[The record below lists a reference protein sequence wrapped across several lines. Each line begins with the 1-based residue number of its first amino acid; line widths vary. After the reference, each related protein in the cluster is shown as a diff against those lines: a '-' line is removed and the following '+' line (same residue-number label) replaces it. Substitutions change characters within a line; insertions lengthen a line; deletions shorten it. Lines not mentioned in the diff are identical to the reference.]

1 MEAIT
6 AFVTDAV
13 LVTPPPSTMRAEP
26 RQAGPEKPSSNL
38 PLLDAAIT
46 EVGKV
51 RKKLDTANTTRREA
65 SFLAIAKLHE
75 LRAAARADIST
86 LAILQER
93 SKLTWRKNTS
103 EHLYITKAVLICA
116 KADLAEQTVHD
127 WSKVLQALDLV
138 QVAPEVAQVVAW
150 LRAPEDV
157 HCDGKELTGHAK
169 AFAIVKRETAGS
181 PSNVAA
187 ELRAAQQF
195 EKREQAWAKY
205 VTSKLDAPLAEVMFA
220 EPLPVAEGYVLQLAR
235 VEGQQAKVIDIVLT
249 DEVEIQR
256 LVRKHRP
263 AA

>member
-6 AFVTDAV
+6 AFVADAV
-13 LVTPPPSTMRAEP
+13 LVTPPPSAMRAES

-51 RKKLDTANTTRREA
+51 RKKLDTADTTRREA

-75 LRAAARADIST
+75 LRAAARADASI

-93 SKLTWRKNTS
+93 SKVTWRKNTS
-103 EHLYITKAVLICA
+103 EHLYVTKAVLICA
-116 KADLAEQTVHD
+116 QADLADQTVHD

-150 LRAPEDV
+150 LRKPEDV
-157 HCDGKELTGHAK
+157 NGEGKELTGHAK
-169 AFAIVKRETAGS
+169 AFAIVKRAAKEG
-181 PSNVAA
+181 PPNVAA
-187 ELRAAQQF
+187 EARAAKQTERKQ
-195 EKREQAWAKY
+195 KVWADY
-205 VTSKLDAPLAEVMFA
+205 VTLKLATPLAEVTFA
-220 EPLPVAEGYVLQLAR
+220 EPLVVAEGYVLQLAR
-235 VEGQQAKVIDIVLT
+235 VEGQQAKVLDIVLT
-249 DEVEIQR
+249 DQDEIQR
-256 LVRKHRP
+256 LVRKQGL

>member
-51 RKKLDTANTTRREA
+51 RKKLDTADTTRREA

-75 LRAAARADIST
+75 LRAAARADASI

-93 SKLTWRKNTS
+93 SKVTWRKNTS

-116 KADLAEQTVHD
+116 KADLADQTVHD
-127 WSKVLQALDLV
+127 WSKVLQALDLARV
-138 QVAPEVAQVVAW
+138 PPEVAQVIAW

-157 HCDGKELTGHAK
+157 SGDGKELTGHAK
-169 AFAIVKRETAGS
+169 AFAIVKRENADASSKG
-181 PSNVAA
+181 AD
-187 ELRAAQQF
+187 LRAAN
-195 EKREQAWAKY
+195 QAAKKERAWNAY
-205 VTSKLDAPLAEVMFA
+205 VTPKLDTPLAEVTFS
-220 EPLPVAEGYVLQLAR
+220 EPLPVTAGYVLQLAR
-235 VEGQQAKVIDIVLT
+235 IDGQQAKVIDIVAT

-256 LVRKHRP
+256 LVMKLRP